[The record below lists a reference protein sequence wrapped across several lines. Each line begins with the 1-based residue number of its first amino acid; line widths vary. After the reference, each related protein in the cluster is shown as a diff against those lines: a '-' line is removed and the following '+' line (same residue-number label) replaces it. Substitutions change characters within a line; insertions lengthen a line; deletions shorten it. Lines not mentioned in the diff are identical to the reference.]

1 MKLEKFKKSR
11 TKRKGYLVKSCNT
24 KIRKEA
30 LPRIYLPFFASQ
42 KTAITM
48 QREKQSKAL
57 LSPVVNVAFFAHEL
71 VYTNSCA
78 KERYS
83 CRTLRREG
91 VHVRRF
97 SDPSLF
103 PHPGGDQ
110 DRQPVFL
117 RLSVQEGTDEGV
129 IRLKPKTGSQ
139 RDPHPAAQGLQGAR
153 SNLCLPPSCAGE

>member
-1 MKLEKFKKSR
+1 
-11 TKRKGYLVKSCNT
+11 
-24 KIRKEA
+24 
-30 LPRIYLPFFASQ
+30 
-42 KTAITM
+42 M

-57 LSPVVNVAFFAHEL
+57 LSPVVSGAFYAHEL
-71 VYTNSCA
+71 VYANSCA

-83 CRTLRREG
+83 CRTLRRDG

-103 PHPGGDQ
+103 PHPCGNQ

-117 RLSVQEGTDEGV
+117 RLSVQEGTDEGI

-139 RDPHPAAQGLQGAR
+139 RDPHPAAQGLRGSC
-153 SNLCLPPSCAGE
+153 SNLRLPPSCAGKRSGRSACQGTAAAIWLHTGKSQRLCAAPDLPPPDCEGISP